1 MPIRAKVFI
10 SVVIA
15 AGAAILLL
23 SLVTDHQLRYFERF
37 SQCLI
42 LALLASTF
50 KIRLPGMKNT
60 IAASFVLF
68 LIALDALEFNEVL
81 IIAVLSCLTQCFW
94 RPKSRPKA
102 VQVVFSLASTTI
114 SIALAFAST
123 ISLRAAH
130 AVVPELVL
138 ASAVFFAVN
147 SGLTSAVVAL
157 VRGQRLLELWS
168 NCHRWAFPYYLLGS
182 ILSVA
187 VTLTE
192 RISGWTPALAMLP
205 VMYMI
210 YLCYGQWVAPRLA
223 AEQVTT

>member
-1 MPIRAKVFI
+1 MPLRAKLYIAF
-10 SVVIA
+10 VIA

-23 SLVTDHQLRYFERF
+23 CPAHLELQHLERF

-50 KIRLPGMKNT
+50 KVRLPGLKNT
-60 IAASFVLF
+60 IAPSFVLF
-68 LIALDALEFNEVL
+68 LIALDALEFDEVI
-81 IIAVLSCLTQCFW
+81 IIAVLSCLMQCLW
-94 RPKSRPKA
+94 RPKTKPKA
-102 VQVVFSLASTTI
+102 VQIVFSLASTTI
-114 SIALAFAST
+114 SIALAFVLTSV
-123 ISLRAAH
+123 LRAAH

-168 NCHRWAFPYYLLGS
+168 NCHRWAFPYYLVGS
-182 ILSVA
+182 ILAVA

-205 VMYMI
+205 LMYMI
-210 YLCYGQWVAPRLA
+210 YLCYAQWLAPKLA
-223 AEQVTT
+223 AEQVSS